1 MRIAM
6 ARLAAVDNRLA
17 TSISTGLKRQSA
29 RASGGQPE
37 LIQLD
42 EKSPFRSSGIGVYR
56 SGMRVNHPTGRT
68 TFQKGSFVQRVS
80 KPKGSPKRSRFRADF
95 PEPNDLWLAILRSTR
110 AGTSEPRSPALDS
123 HGASP

>member
-6 ARLAAVDNRLA
+6 ARLAAVDNRLT

-56 SGMRVNHPTGRT
+56 SGCALTIQLEEQHFKKGPLCNVSVNPRAARSVADLGQISQNRT
-68 TFQKGSFVQRVS
+68 IYG
-80 KPKGSPKRSRFRADF
+80 
-95 PEPNDLWLAILRSTR
+95 
-110 AGTSEPRSPALDS
+110 
-123 HGASP
+123 